1 MGMERELR
9 LSTDENKEI
18 GYNVNTIVVVVSFV
32 CIIGIIV
39 GYLLHR
45 KRRKSAQKNHKT
57 SKQIVRTR
65 TSKLSNQRLLLIS
78 ALLLF
83 CISDVCGEDTDEIVS
98 YQPRRRYP
106 QAGHIIKSECLDSQ
120 CQEDCIVVSRQAVHF
135 GICHQQKLH
144 HCDQEIDFFISFD
157 YDDAY
162 CLGTPSA
169 YISSDGCYT
178 RSSDDGC
185 CGMGWPYDDKY
196 YKYECEIAH
205 GELRYSLTDGHED
218 KSGDMS
224 VVMLSIACIF
234 GIVAGYLLYNQIP
247 NIKR

>member
-1 MGMERELR
+1 MGYDNSLCSGHPLHAITSDHCVWDEGAQRYVKYECNFMEGELR
-9 LSTDENKEI
+9 LSTDESKEI
-18 GYNVNTIVVVVSFV
+18 GYNVNIFVMVVSFV
-32 CIIGIIV
+32 CMIGIIV

-45 KRRKSAQKNHKT
+45 KRRKSAGKNHKT
-57 SKQIVRTR
+57 SQ
-65 TSKLSNQRLLLIS
+65 LSNQQLFLVS

-83 CISDVCGEDTDEIVS
+83 CISGVCGEDTDEIIA

-106 QAGHIIKSECLDSQ
+106 QAGHIIKSECLDDQ

-178 RSSDDGC
+178 RSSGEGC
-185 CGMGWPYDDKY
+185 CGMGWPHDVK
-196 YKYECEIAH
+196 
-205 GELRYSLTDGHED
+205 
-218 KSGDMS
+218 
-224 VVMLSIACIF
+224 
-234 GIVAGYLLYNQIP
+234 
-247 NIKR
+247 